1 MCCVLRQRQTFIGQV
16 EEDDRRAEHSRMAE
30 YLNIND
36 VSDAYQQEDQHL
48 AADSLKADLA

>member
-1 MCCVLRQRQTFIGQV
+1 
-16 EEDDRRAEHSRMAE
+16 MAE

>member
-1 MCCVLRQRQTFIGQV
+1 
-16 EEDDRRAEHSRMAE
+16 MAE

-48 AADSLKADLA
+48 AALCELYVYANK